1 MRTRLETLVESLK
14 RGRNPDRENRVEVP
28 QRRAAAAAPDSQ
40 RWKDPVPLMRDR
52 EGHMHVLL

>member
-1 MRTRLETLVESLK
+1 LVESLK

-28 QRRAAAAAPDSQ
+28 QRRAVAAAPDSQ